1 MKSYIQEHTNPPVF
15 FISGAVV
22 LVFLVVGVAIPEQFG
37 EAASNI
43 RNWIG
48 LNFGW
53 FYIISTTFF
62 LILSA
67 ALMLSR
73 YGNIRL
79 GPDSSRPEFS
89 TLAWFAML
97 FTAGMGIGLVFWGVA
112 EPAYHAA
119 NDYIAQTA
127 GVPADPT
134 QRTPADD
141 AANASTAMQ
150 FTLFH
155 WGFHPWAV
163 YIILGLSLGYFCFRK
178 GLPMRPASALYP
190 LIGNRIYGWL
200 GNLIDILAVFGTL
213 FGLATSLGLGTMQVN
228 TGLNQEFGVPVSPF
242 VQTLIIILITSV
254 AVVSVVAGIDKG
266 IRRLSVIN
274 LWLAA
279 ALLLIMFL
287 IGPKLWILS
296 MMYTGAGDY
305 LQNLVQMSLDFAVN
319 SPAGTVPAADF
330 ANTWTIFYW
339 GWWISWSPF
348 VGMFLARI
356 SYGRTI
362 RQFVVGTLFAPVGV
376 SVLWFGVFG
385 GTGIFYDLFRLG
397 DKEQISDLASEAEAT
412 FHLIDAFPL
421 PGIFLSLLALLTM
434 VVVVVFFITSSDSGS
449 LVVDMLT
456 NGGDPHPVRIQRI
469 FWATMEG
476 VITIVLLVIG
486 GSKALEALQA
496 AAVSTGLPFAVV
508 LVIIGFSLLKALRSE
523 DPISM
528 LPQSLKPSSSP
539 SRPDAAAS
547 GERVPVAA
555 PDNVDKPTAE

>member
-1 MKSYIQEHTNPPVF
+1 MAF
-15 FISGAVV
+15 
-22 LVFLVVGVAIPEQFG
+22 PEQFG
-37 EAASNI
+37 EAASNT

-48 LNFGW
+48 VNFGW
-53 FYIISTTFF
+53 FYVIATTFF
-62 LILSA
+62 LILA
-67 ALMLSR
+67 VVLMLSR

-112 EPAYHAA
+112 EPAFHAA
-119 NDYIAQTA
+119 SDYVAEAT
-127 GVPADPT
+127 GDPAT
-134 QRTPADD
+134 G
-141 AANASTAMQ
+141 AMQ

-163 YIILGLSLGYFCFRK
+163 YIVLGLSLGYFCFRK

-190 LIGNRIYGWL
+190 LIGNRIYGWI

-228 TGLNQEFGVPVSPF
+228 TGLSQEFGIPVNPF
-242 VQTLIIILITSV
+242 VQSLIILLITAV

-279 ALLLIMFL
+279 ALLLTMFL
-287 IGPKLWILS
+287 IGPKLWMLS
-296 MMYTGAGDY
+296 MMYTGAGEY
-305 LQNLVQMSLDFAVN
+305 LQNLVQMSLNFSV
-319 SPAGTVPAADF
+319 STPAGENPAETF
-330 ANTWTIFYW
+330 ATSWTIFYW

-362 RQFVVGTLFAPVGV
+362 RQFIVGTLFAPVGV
-376 SVLWFGVFG
+376 SVVWFGVFG
-385 GTGIFYDLFRLG
+385 GTGIYYDMFRFGEG
-397 DKEQISDLASEAEAT
+397 DKISDVANEAEAT
-412 FHLIDAFPL
+412 FHLIDALPL
-421 PGIFLSLLALLTM
+421 PGVFLSLLALLTM
-434 VVVVVFFITSSDSGS
+434 AVVVVFFITSSDSGS

-456 NGGDPHPVRIQRI
+456 NGGDPHPVRLQRI

-486 GSKALEALQA
+486 GSAALLALQA
-496 AAVSTGLPFAVV
+496 ASVSTGLPFAIV
-508 LVIIGFSLLKALRSE
+508 LVVIGFSLIKALRSE
-523 DPISM
+523 DPTSM
-528 LPQSLKPSSSP
+528 LPEGFKPRVAP
-539 SRPDAAAS
+539 PGPGTEGAEA
-547 GERVPVAA
+547 ERVPVTGPGDREHERAVGDGSTAGRAA
-555 PDNVDKPTAE
+555 GEESSGD

>member
-1 MKSYIQEHTNPPVF
+1 MF

-22 LVFLVVGVAIPEQFG
+22 LIFLAVGVAIPEQFG
-37 EAASNI
+37 EAATNT

-48 LNFGW
+48 ENFGW
-53 FYIISTTFF
+53 FYVLSTTFF
-62 LILSA
+62 LILA
-67 ALMLSR
+67 VALMLGR

-89 TLAWFAML
+89 TFAWFAML
-97 FTAGMGIGLVFWGVA
+97 FTAGMGIGLVFFGVA
-112 EPAYHAA
+112 EPAYHLASDYVRTTTGDPAA
-119 NDYIAQTA
+119 
-127 GVPADPT
+127 G
-134 QRTPADD
+134 
-141 AANASTAMQ
+141 AMQ

-190 LIGNRIYGWL
+190 LIGNRIYGWI

-228 TGLNQEFGVPVSPF
+228 TGLSEAIGIPNTSL
-242 VQTLIIILITSV
+242 VQSLIIVLITSV

-279 ALLLIMFL
+279 ALLLFMFL
-287 IGPKLWILS
+287 IGPKLWMLS
-296 MMYTGAGDY
+296 MMFTGAGDY
-305 LQNLVQMSLDFAVN
+305 MQNLVQMSLNFVTPQGN
-319 SPAGTVPAADF
+319 AAAAEF

-362 RQFVVGTLFAPVGV
+362 RQFVSGTLLAPVGV
-376 SVLWFGVFG
+376 SVVWFGVFG
-385 GTGIFYDLFRLG
+385 GTGIFYDMFRFEEG
-397 DKEQISDLASEAEAT
+397 GKISDLASAEAT
-412 FHLIDAFPL
+412 FHLIKAFPL
-421 PGIFLSLLALLTM
+421 PTAILSLLILMTVT
-434 VVVVVFFITSSDSGS
+434 VVTVFFITSSDSGS

-456 NGGDPHPVRIQRI
+456 NGGDPHPVRVQRI

-476 VITIVLLVIG
+476 VITIVLLLIG
-486 GSKALEALQA
+486 GAAALEALQA

-508 LVIIGFSLLKALRSE
+508 LVIIAFSLLKALRSE

-528 LPQSLKPSSSP
+528 MPEGFRPPSTP
-539 SRPDAAAS
+539 SGPDTRAAKE
-547 GERVPVAA
+547 GERVHVTA
-555 PDNVDKPTAE
+555 PGDLDKSTNE